1 MQSRIILISDDS
13 DFFEYITPKL
23 VLRKY
28 DELFKFTFTDIIEK
42 SELVSGSVF
51 IINSEGAE
59 EQALNLL
66 SIFKENPCIVF
77 SYNENEAFKINA
89 YQNGAFSFITPF
101 MSDKEIQAQMI
112 PVLNASSVIRKNTQ
126 YRNMLVKEEL
136 ISAYSEVFSDYTV
149 ILDDELKILKENS
162 GQAVLG
168 AISPNEK
175 SKFFIQP
182 NIIEKAILNNV
193 RKNDILMSYA
203 VNKYFLLLYD
213 TDIDGAQKIWSKI
226 SKQLPE
232 KMYAGFANAANKS
245 RQQLVNE
252 VLNKLHE
259 AINYDKNYISTAGN
273 AEKSGQTFKMYRQEF
288 NRRMENIITPVFY
301 HTQQKYN
308 DKLFGVQIEQTSGEG
323 LAIMT
328 LKSRNIANSLKITT
342 PGLSKINIDIV
353 YNNETTPAKRITLE
367 PNELEAGLLEDLLEQ
382 FIEEFKKEIDYGN
395 T

>member
-59 EQALNLL
+59 EQTLNLL

-168 AISPNEK
+168 AI
-175 SKFFIQP
+175 
-182 NIIEKAILNNV
+182 L
-193 RKNDILMSYA
+193 
-203 VNKYFLLLYD
+203 
-213 TDIDGAQKIWSKI
+213 
-226 SKQLPE
+226 
-232 KMYAGFANAANKS
+232 
-245 RQQLVNE
+245 
-252 VLNKLHE
+252 
-259 AINYDKNYISTAGN
+259 
-273 AEKSGQTFKMYRQEF
+273 
-288 NRRMENIITPVFY
+288 
-301 HTQQKYN
+301 
-308 DKLFGVQIEQTSGEG
+308 
-323 LAIMT
+323 
-328 LKSRNIANSLKITT
+328 
-342 PGLSKINIDIV
+342 
-353 YNNETTPAKRITLE
+353 
-367 PNELEAGLLEDLLEQ
+367 
-382 FIEEFKKEIDYGN
+382 
-395 T
+395 